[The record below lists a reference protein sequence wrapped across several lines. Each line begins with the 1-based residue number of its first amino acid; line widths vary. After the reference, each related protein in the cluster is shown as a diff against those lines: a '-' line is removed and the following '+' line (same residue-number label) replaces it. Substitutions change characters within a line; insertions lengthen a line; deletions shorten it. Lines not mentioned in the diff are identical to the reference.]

1 MPYSEKEIPEPAKDM
16 PEHAQA
22 VYRAAFNTAWERY
35 ADLED
40 SEREAKCHAVA
51 HAAVKRAG
59 YSQDADGKWQRQ
71 SDEELTASLVAEA
84 IELADHAEL
93 QAQAE
98 ARATKYGIGVKAGG
112 ARTPPK
118 GFPTDSALYGDPV
131 NWAWPLDE
139 PHVRAAESYFNHT
152 GQRTAGGYTPE
163 EWAVIGKRIAAACTK
178 HLGGK
183 YIYKDGKIAH
193 LAEANELPILANSD
207 TQLVTLHALLEEN
220 VSGAAATRVSAV
232 EVARVGDYVDA
243 HGKEI
248 HITEADLDRM
258 IENFTAQAAG
268 QDIPIDVMH
277 EKREAGGWLK
287 RLWRKGQLLMAEITW
302 NGLGARLVSDK
313 VYRYLSASIAMP
325 AWVLRS
331 ISLVNFPAI
340 KGLAPVELSEWLL
353 AQPTPDTVD
362 QRGSP
367 RARHSEPSAVAR
379 QRPPRGSALKSGGT
393 NMAEDTILQEE
404 QEQPLVVD
412 NSAQIAEFTAALE
425 QAKNDAVAKLSEQ
438 IVSELAE
445 KREQMLVE
453 LRQEI
458 ADEREL
464 TEFALTATASGTH
477 ALPIKPEELKTV
489 LKELPKAQR
498 QKMIEL
504 LTKITQ
510 AGTVDLGEV
519 GTAAEK
525 ADKRRLDPDLRSV
538 LKQQMRTGMTLET
551 FFKANPELGDQKQ
564 YDLAEFGEVNHG

>member
-1 MPYSEKEIPEPAKDM
+1 
-16 PEHAQA
+16 
-22 VYRAAFNTAWERY
+22 
-35 ADLED
+35 
-40 SEREAKCHAVA
+40 
-51 HAAVKRAG
+51 
-59 YSQDADGKWQRQ
+59 
-71 SDEELTASLVAEA
+71 
-84 IELADHAEL
+84 
-93 QAQAE
+93 
-98 ARATKYGIGVKAGG
+98 
-112 ARTPPK
+112 
-118 GFPTDSALYGDPV
+118 
-131 NWAWPLDE
+131 
-139 PHVRAAESYFNHT
+139 
-152 GQRTAGGYTPE
+152 
-163 EWAVIGKRIAAACTK
+163 
-178 HLGGK
+178 
-183 YIYKDGKIAH
+183 
-193 LAEANELPILANSD
+193 
-207 TQLVTLHALLEEN
+207 
-220 VSGAAATRVSAV
+220 
-232 EVARVGDYVDA
+232 
-243 HGKEI
+243 
-248 HITEADLDRM
+248 
-258 IENFTAQAAG
+258 
-268 QDIPIDVMH
+268 
-277 EKREAGGWLK
+277 
-287 RLWRKGQLLMAEITW
+287 
-302 NGLGARLVSDK
+302 
-313 VYRYLSASIAMP
+313 
-325 AWVLRS
+325 
-331 ISLVNFPAI
+331 
-340 KGLAPVELSEWLL
+340 
-353 AQPTPDTVD
+353 
-362 QRGSP
+362 
-367 RARHSEPSAVAR
+367 
-379 QRPPRGSALKSGGT
+379 
-393 NMAEDTILQEE
+393 MAEDTILQEE